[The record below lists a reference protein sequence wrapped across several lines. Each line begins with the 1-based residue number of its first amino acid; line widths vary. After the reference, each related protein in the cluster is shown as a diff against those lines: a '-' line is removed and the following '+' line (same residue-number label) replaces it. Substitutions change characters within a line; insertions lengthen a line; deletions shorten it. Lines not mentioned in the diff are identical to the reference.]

1 MSPSNNL
8 RARTVALIATVAL
21 STTGCAALDDDAGSS
36 KDISVAAGFYPLA
49 WLSEKIAGEHA
60 EVHNLTRPGQDAHDG
75 ELALADTARLADA
88 SLVVISRGFQPGV
101 DDSADQNASGP
112 VLDAAELLTFRT
124 ADKHGYGHDD
134 HSDHDHADHD
144 HGDHAGH
151 DHGDLDPHF
160 WLDPLLMA
168 DLGDAIAAEMADL
181 APDHA
186 EDFSEAAVA
195 LREELTELDSSYAEG
210 LASCEQSTV
219 VVSHDAFGY
228 LTRYGLRFEPIAGLS
243 PGAEPT
249 PADLN
254 RLHALI
260 EEEGITTVFNET
272 LAPATLAE
280 QVAKDRGIETA
291 VLDPV
296 EGLTDTTVDEDYIS
310 LMEQNLAT
318 LQKANGC

>member
-1 MSPSNNL
+1 MSSRSSLPS
-8 RARTVALIATVAL
+8 RTVALLAAVAL
-21 STTGCAALDDDAGSS
+21 TATGCAAFEDDSGGS
-36 KDISVAAGFYPLA
+36 DDLSVAAGFYPLVWVA
-49 WLSEKIAGEHA
+49 ERIAGEHA

-88 SLVVISRGFQPGV
+88 SLVIISRGFQPGV
-101 DDSADQNASGP
+101 DASADQNASGP
-112 VLDAAELLTFRT
+112 VLDAAELLTFRR
-124 ADKHGYGHDD
+124 ADEHGHGHDHGQNDDD
-134 HSDHDHADHD
+134 HGDHD
-144 HGDHAGH
+144 HGDH

-168 DLGDAIAAEMADL
+168 DLGDAVAAELADL
-181 APDHA
+181 APEHA
-186 EDFSEAAVA
+186 DDFTEASAK
-195 LREELTELDSSYAEG
+195 LRDDLTSLDTAYTEG
-210 LASCEQSTV
+210 LASCDHSTV

-228 LTRYGLRFEPIAGLS
+228 LSRYGLDFEPIAGLS

-249 PADLN
+249 PADLK

-272 LAPATLAE
+272 LAPTTLAE
-280 QVAKDRGIETA
+280 QVAKDRGIKTG
-291 VLDPV
+291 VLDPI
-296 EGLTDTTVDEDYIS
+296 EGLTDTTVDEDYLS